1 MREFHPLELGV
12 IKEHIERHAGSHDVF
27 MDLVGEITDRSSA
40 GYRLVEKAAISIT
53 EDFRDVR
60 RHTGEKYEVHQRS
73 VAVIDMIYCGNR
85 DHRDICADLMHD
97 TPEDVPEVTFADVSA
112 AYGKKVAHDV
122 KGVTKPPLP
131 LQGGLS
137 SAEYDEVCSQI
148 IFKHVRD
155 FGEGSIRLK
164 CRDRLHNMLT
174 LWGDS
179 DKKLRKIRETI
190 QYMLPL
196 SIRADYLWKELTLAT
211 AEQLER
217 LHIDDTKR

>member
-1 MREFHPLELGV
+1 
-12 IKEHIERHAGSHDVF
+12 
-27 MDLVGEITDRSSA
+27 MDLAGEIVGRGSV
-40 GYRLVEKAAISIT
+40 GYSLVEKAAISIT

-85 DHRDICADLMHD
+85 DHRDICSDLMHD
-97 TPEDVPEVTFADVSA
+97 TPEDVPEVTFADVRV
-112 AYGKKVAHDV
+112 AYGKKVARDV
-122 KGVTKPPLP
+122 EGVTKPPLP

-137 SAEYDEVCSQI
+137 DAEYDEVCSQI

-155 FGEGSIRLK
+155 FGAGSIRLK

-179 DKKLRKIRETI
+179 EKKLRKIQETI

-196 SIRADYLWKELTLAT
+196 SIRAGYLWQELTMAT
-211 AEQLER
+211 SEQLAR
-217 LHIDDTKR
+217 LHVDDTQVAK